1 MDKKKSIEE
10 LHSYVRLILPLMSKY
25 YVPITP
31 RNYTVWYEY
40 VSGDNNELRKTID
53 AMLEKEEKF
62 TEERNE
68 TLYQQFFAEKDEKQL
83 TKLRQDLQKFLVT
96 ILSEI
101 SGMSGQT
108 ERYEAVV
115 TKSVDKLSGNVSIHS
130 IRKVVN
136 EIIVETKKIGRF
148 GKAIKKKLMETTE
161 ELETLQQEF
170 ERAKIEASVDFLTS
184 VANRKAFDETLA
196 TTTSEANSE
205 GSDLCL
211 LLIDIDHFKNFND
224 MHGHIVGDEVLKF
237 VTKKLKEMVKGRDF
251 LARFGGE
258 EFAVIL
264 PRTSLPGAKT
274 LAENIRAFFA
284 QAKLKSTAT
293 SEKLGGIT
301 VSIGA
306 ACYRPGEPLE
316 DFINRSDQA
325 LYLAKDTGR
334 NCVATELDAVNID
347 ASHLSLN

>member
-1 MDKKKSIEE
+1 MDEKKSLEK
-10 LHSYVRLILPLMSKY
+10 LHSYVRLILPLMSKH

-53 AMLEKEEKF
+53 AMLKTGEMF

-68 TLYQQFFAEKDEKQL
+68 ALYRQFFAEKDEAQL
-83 TKLRQDLQKFLVT
+83 TKLRQDLQQFLVT
-96 ILSEI
+96 ILGEI
-101 SGMSGQT
+101 GGMSGQT

-115 TKSVDKLSGNVSIHS
+115 TKSVDKLSGNVSIHH

-148 GKAIKKKLMETTE
+148 GKAIRKKLLETTE

-184 VANRKAFDETLA
+184 VPNRKAFDETLA
-196 TTTSEANSE
+196 TTTDEANSD

-211 LLIDIDHFKNFND
+211 LLIDIDHFKKFND
-224 MHGHIVGDEVLKF
+224 TYGHIVGDEVLKF

-258 EFAVIL
+258 EFAIIL

-293 SEKLGGIT
+293 SEKLGVIT

-306 ACYRPGEPLE
+306 ACYHPGEPLE
-316 DFINRSDQA
+316 EFINRSDQA

-334 NCVATELDAVNID
+334 NCVATELDVVNID
-347 ASHLSLN
+347 AKDLVMN

>member
-1 MDKKKSIEE
+1 MDEKKSIEE
-10 LHSYVRLILPLMSKY
+10 LHSYVRLILPLMSKQ

-170 ERAKIEASVDFLTS
+170 ERAK
-184 VANRKAFDETLA
+184 
-196 TTTSEANSE
+196 
-205 GSDLCL
+205 
-211 LLIDIDHFKNFND
+211 
-224 MHGHIVGDEVLKF
+224 
-237 VTKKLKEMVKGRDF
+237 
-251 LARFGGE
+251 
-258 EFAVIL
+258 
-264 PRTSLPGAKT
+264 
-274 LAENIRAFFA
+274 
-284 QAKLKSTAT
+284 
-293 SEKLGGIT
+293 
-301 VSIGA
+301 
-306 ACYRPGEPLE
+306 
-316 DFINRSDQA
+316 
-325 LYLAKDTGR
+325 DTGR

-347 ASHLSLN
+347 ANHLILN

>member
-1 MDKKKSIEE
+1 M
-10 LHSYVRLILPLMSKY
+10 
-25 YVPITP
+25 TP
-31 RNYTVWYEY
+31 AP
-40 VSGDNNELRKTID
+40 K
-53 AMLEKEEKF
+53 
-62 TEERNE
+62 
-68 TLYQQFFAEKDEKQL
+68 
-83 TKLRQDLQKFLVT
+83 
-96 ILSEI
+96 
-101 SGMSGQT
+101 
-108 ERYEAVV
+108 EAVV

-161 ELETLQQEF
+161 ELETLEQEF

-184 VANRKAFDETLA
+184 VANRKAFDEALA
-196 TTTSEANSE
+196 TTTSEANSD

-224 MHGHIVGDEVLKF
+224 IHGHMVGDEVLKF
-237 VTKKLKEMVKGRDF
+237 LTKKLKEMVKGRDF

-284 QAKLKSTAT
+284 KAKLKSTAT

-306 ACYRPGEPLE
+306 ACYRSGEPLE
-316 DFINRSDQA
+316 DFINRCDQA

-347 ASHLSLN
+347 ANYLNLN